1 MKRITIV
8 FAMMAVLVLSFMSI
22 TSAANNNEVT
32 FKPLKVYANDGKII
46 VHGKFWNYGDEAAT
60 IDTEKLQV
68 TYRTPNNQVISAPVE
83 FDNLNVSIGANETV
97 SYSFT
102 CETLQVMPIGKWD
115 VHTNTIS
122 H

>member
-22 TSAANNNEVT
+22 TFAANNNEVT

-46 VHGKFWNYGDEAAT
+46 VQGKFWNYGDEAAT

-68 TYRTPNNQVISAPVE
+68 TYRTPNNQVISAPAE